1 MNAKVSIQCVVAGIS
16 RIDSR
21 ARNWWNKSAT
31 SLWRCALSG
40 QRLGLLHRER
50 KRKSGDEFTAIR
62 MLSWGATQ
70 SSIKRSLRFVVFAR
84 SLLDQLLRLAPT
96 EHIRCPF
103 ATPPY
108 EVSSAARA
116 AQQLIEQ
123 RARKRI
129 EISSKWRIHCH
140 YDSASSIS
148 KLKTV
153 EHVIFFIT
161 R

>member
-1 MNAKVSIQCVVAGIS
+1 MEALQYMNAKVSIQCVVAGIS

-96 EHIRCPF
+96 KHARCPF
-103 ATPPY
+103 ATTPMRGGQC
-108 EVSSAARA
+108 STRRA
-116 AQQLIEQ
+116 AADRAAGAQTQ
-123 RARKRI
+123 RSGA
-129 EISSKWRIHCH
+129 
-140 YDSASSIS
+140 SALLNFVLHPM
-148 KLKTV
+148 KAFELP
-153 EHVIFFIT
+153 
-161 R
+161 